1 MHLEDATG
9 PTLQSSEEEG
19 RVPLPGKENLALP
32 MEWYD
37 VACPVHHP
45 GKQIFVCRHCRSEP
59 FV

>member
-37 VACPVHHP
+37 VACPVHP
-45 GKQIFVCRHCRSEP
+45 QGNLCRHCRSEP